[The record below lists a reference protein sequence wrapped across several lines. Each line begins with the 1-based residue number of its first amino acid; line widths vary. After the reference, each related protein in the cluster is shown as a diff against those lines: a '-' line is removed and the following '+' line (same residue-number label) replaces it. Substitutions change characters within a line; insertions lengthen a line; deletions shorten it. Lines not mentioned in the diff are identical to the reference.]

1 MSSAYQQEKCNF
13 IAKHGEIAWRKK
25 ERAKKIAYR
34 YRHPLKILLLD
45 ARKRA
50 KRKNIEFA
58 IDIENPGI
66 EIPAT
71 CPVLGIPLFA
81 KTDGRSGGG
90 PNSPSIDRIDNSKG
104 YVPGNI
110 IVVSNRANSLKN
122 DASLDELKRVVKFYG
137 KLERTRSKS
146 LPHTRLRTS
155 TGKKRRTHIQS
166 SISRT
171 RHKSFYEYKNS

>member
-1 MSSAYQQEKCNF
+1 MSSSYQQEKRSF
-13 IAKHGEIAWRKK
+13 IARHGEIAWRKK
-25 ERAKKIAYR
+25 QREKKIAYR
-34 YRHPLKILLLD
+34 NRHPLKILLLD

-58 IDIENPGI
+58 IDVENPGI

-81 KTDGRSGGG
+81 KTDGRCGGG

-122 DASLDELKRVVKFYG
+122 DASLDELKRVVNFYG
-137 KLERTRSKS
+137 KLERTRSKPLS
-146 LPHTRLRTS
+146 RTNRRAS
-155 TGKKRRTHIQS
+155 KRKKRGPHLQHTV
-166 SISRT
+166 SRT
-171 RHKSFYEYKNS
+171 